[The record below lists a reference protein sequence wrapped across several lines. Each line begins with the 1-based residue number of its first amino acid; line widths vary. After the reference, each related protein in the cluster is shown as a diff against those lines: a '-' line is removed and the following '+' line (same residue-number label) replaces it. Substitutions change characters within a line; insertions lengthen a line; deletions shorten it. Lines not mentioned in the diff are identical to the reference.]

1 MAQPTFDSLTLNA
14 GSGGSDL
21 AGDSVSTKFW
31 QAILVGFSTGDGS
44 AKVVMADEGM
54 PVVAATGATWTVTN
68 SGTFAVQVSGDALT
82 ALQLIDDPVATIGSA
97 VPAKGQAVA
106 GSDGTNARLLK
117 TDSDGHV
124 QVDVLSSAL
133 PTGAATEV
141 TLAAVAGYLDTEIA
155 AIVSATSSILA
166 AIDTEVGA
174 AASSLSLING
184 KVTACDTGAVVISS
198 GTITTV
204 SAVTAITNALPA
216 GDNNI
221 GNVDL
226 VSLPA
231 GNLGQQLAAAS
242 MSVAPATNIADGTY
256 IGDIKF
262 GESLPAGTAAIGK
275 LAANDAVDIGDVTVN
290 NAAGDAV
297 YVQPGTAAVFQ
308 MQSNS
313 ANVATESTVG
323 DCKTALQIVDDW
335 DSSDDCRSV
344 QQSAAAMD
352 GATRCAVKRFRV
364 KCGNGANTLIS
375 AVADKKFRIRSLAFL
390 STSATSVTA
399 FLSTTTDTGVLGDS
413 TNPLKFD
420 LDGADGPAGVVLA
433 HNPDGWLETS
443 TANEALVCTLNAAQ
457 PVWCI
462 GTYIEMA

>member
-1 MAQPTFDSLTLNA
+1 MAQPTPNGLTLNPGA
-14 GSGGSDL
+14 DGSQLWGDTIGSQW
-21 AGDSVSTKFW
+21 AQGC
-31 QAILVGFSTGDGS
+31 LVGYSTADG
-44 AKVVMADEGM
+44 AANFVMLDAGL
-54 PVVAATGATWTVTN
+54 PVQPQTGASWAVTN
-68 SGTFAVQVSGDALT
+68 AGVFAVQVDGAALT
-82 ALQLIDDPVATIGSA
+82 ALQLLDDVVATIGSA

-344 QQSAAAMD
+344 QQSAAVMD
-352 GATRCAVKRFRV
+352 GSARCTVKRFRV

-375 AVADKKFRIRSLAFL
+375 AVVDKKFRLRSLAFL
-390 STSATSVTA
+390 ATSATSVTA
-399 FLSTTTDTGVLGDS
+399 YLSTTTDAGVLGDS

-420 LDGADGPAGVVLA
+420 LDGGDGPAGAVLPY
-433 HNPDGWLETS
+433 NPDGWLETS
-443 TANEALVCTLNAAQ
+443 TANEALTCTLSAAQ
-457 PVWCI
+457 PVWLV
-462 GTYIEMA
+462 GTYIEVA